1 MRIIKLCQYNYRR
14 ADMGIS
20 RDKVLSEV
28 SLKKMGGIG
37 EAKGWGSHKNGGP
50 GGGSEHSMC
59 EGLGGKG

>member
-1 MRIIKLCQYNYRR
+1 
-14 ADMGIS
+14 MGIS